1 MGPFLEQLSTV
12 LGWLARSTMQVSIL
26 VCLILAVKAAVR
38 GRLSARWHYCLWLL
52 LLIRMVMP
60 WAPESS
66 VSVFNIVPDFRDK
79 GSVAAGGTAKRVV
92 SDIGQAKPETIDT
105 APQIRTETLSR
116 PTSTWRLPA
125 GLSFGAG
132 DILALIWLGGAL
144 IFLVYVFATSLCVW
158 IEIRCRRPLTNQKV
172 LDLLEDCK
180 RQMGIHTPVTVVEN
194 SRVGS
199 PALFGFIRPR
209 LLLPKGMLAAFGPG
223 ELRYVF
229 LHELAHVKRYD
240 IVVNWLMSCLQVLHW
255 FNPLVWYAFY
265 RMRADRELACDAL
278 ALSRTQPSQSAE
290 YGRTIVNLLERFSR
304 PRYLP
309 AMAGI
314 LESKSQLKRRIT
326 MIARFKKSSYRW
338 SVPAVI
344 LLAVLSCVVLTNAQ
358 VTSQTKSREP
368 KAMAKEFVELLVKG
382 RFSTAARNFDS
393 TMEKALPAEKL
404 KEVWKSTTGQ
414 AGAFKR
420 QIGIR
425 TEKFMGSDIVFVT
438 CEFKNG
444 PLDVKV
450 VYNNKRQISGLW
462 FVPVSQKVLKGYQNS
477 KSMVQI
483 VTFRPKDGF
492 SPKTAKDIL
501 DRFNKCVKFRVNTH
515 HFRTEIREGKLYGSI
530 LTDSSA
536 EGKALEL
543 MLNQCNEL
551 EFVNSKAADEQ
562 ELAEHYA
569 KGLPGLKTMESSR
582 AVKFKNPQVV
592 STKPAAFAN
601 NVSAGLKKITVTFD
615 QPMMNLSWSWVGGDD
630 TYPKTTGQP
639 RYNSSKTTC
648 SLPVNL
654 QPGKVYWVGIN
665 SARYKNFQ
673 TTEGVPAV
681 PYVILF
687 ATKGK
692 DGNPTPIPD
701 NFIEEAKR
709 INARAGKM
717 SSQPER
723 ESGTVDIAIDDFKI
737 RPYPEG
743 GLYSVVVS
751 IKNKGNIT
759 SSDFGV
765 YFYRNDP
772 DKRKPMTHKAGPIKA
787 GDVWNESSM
796 PFALKRGINKIV
808 VVIDPDNR
816 IAESDETNNSA
827 SMKVVVKNGQI
838 IEKKVTIKTA
848 KKATNTAGGKIA
860 GNDKDE
866 QIGKMRVYEVNRSV
880 ADFGKEQD
888 FSTPE
893 AAYAAINRV
902 SASGDNSDWARVSV
916 RKLAK
921 QFRQAKPKKSE
932 VDAEWAK
939 VLLNARILEVRI
951 WSRTRAMVAA
961 RLPQEFSSKIIRKPI
976 DVRHLE
982 LENGRWLNAGK
993 DRVWTIEAAKAINAR
1008 AGKTAAQPGTKSDR
1022 QVDSPVGKWK
1032 SVDFVQRIKDFN
1044 PGEKNWRGKLSLK
1057 NLEFM
1062 RNGKTSSFFT
1072 WRKGWILHNN
1082 GRTKARYQI
1091 KEIDGSTYLFLPWLS
1106 GDVIER
1112 GQKPRYYVMEKM

>member
-1 MGPFLEQLSTV
+1 MESTFEQLSIV
-12 LGWLARSTMQVSIL
+12 FGWLVRSTMQVSIL
-26 VCLILAVKAAVR
+26 VCLILAVKATVR
-38 GRLSARWHYCLWLL
+38 GRLSARGHYCLWLL
-52 LLIRMVMP
+52 LFIRMVMP
-60 WAPESS
+60 WAPASS
-66 VSVFNIVPDFRDK
+66 VSVFNIVPDLR
-79 GSVAAGGTAKRVV
+79 
-92 SDIGQAKPETIDT
+92 DIGKTIPS
-105 APQIRTETLSR
+105 AAVVVKEATEQEIEIFRSVQNDEIVDSRLRGNDRMVVNQSR
-116 PTSTWRLPA
+116 PV
-125 GLSFGAG
+125 SFQAD

-144 IFLVYVFATSLCVW
+144 IFMVYIFATSLCVW
-158 IEIRCRRPLTNQKV
+158 IEIRCRRPLTDQKV

-180 RQMGIHTPVTVVEN
+180 RQMGIHTPITVVEN

-229 LHELAHVKRYD
+229 LHELAHVKRCD

-255 FNPLVWYAFY
+255 FNPLIWYAFY

-304 PRYLP
+304 QRYLP

-344 LLAVLSCVVLTNAQ
+344 LLAVLGCVVLTNAQ
-358 VTSQTKSREP
+358 GTSQTKSREP

-393 TMEKALPAEKL
+393 TVKNEMSPEKL
-404 KEVWKSTTGQ
+404 KEVWSSITGQ

-425 TEKFMGSDIVFVT
+425 TEKFLGSDIVFVT

-492 SPKTAKDIL
+492 SPRTAKDIL
-501 DRFNKCVKFRVNTH
+501 DRFNNCVKFRVNTH

-569 KGLPGLKTMESSR
+569 KGSPGLKTTESSR

-601 NVSAGLKKITVTFD
+601 NVSASLKRIKVTFD
-615 QPMMNLSWSWVGGDD
+615 QPMMDESWSWVGGDD

-639 RYNSSKTTC
+639 RYDRRGTTC

-673 TTEGVPAV
+673 TTEGVSAV

-687 ATKGK
+687 ATKGRN
-692 DGNPTPIPD
+692 GEPTVIPD

-723 ESGTVDIAIDDFKI
+723 KATAEVAEPYTQIMFNDISNDGTISFESTIRKISRDVNPVKTTSFVNSDFVNVTSMSDNKGRPIKFTTKHKGSHYRYNLTFNEPVLPGETMVYASEGTMTGLIKPVAGSKDTFEYFMTHWPAAGQPTRRIET
-737 RPYPEG
+737 YLLPEG
-743 GLYSVVVS
+743 AELISTTPEDMERRT
-751 IKNKGNIT
+751 KNGRIELHQEKMIPAGGSIT
-759 SSDFGV
+759 SAFQ
-765 YFYRNDP
+765 YR
-772 DKRKPMTHKAGPIKA
+772 
-787 GDVWNESSM
+787 
-796 PFALKRGINKIV
+796 L
-808 VVIDPDNR
+808 
-816 IAESDETNNSA
+816 
-827 SMKVVVKNGQI
+827 
-838 IEKKVTIKTA
+838 
-848 KKATNTAGGKIA
+848 
-860 GNDKDE
+860 
-866 QIGKMRVYEVNRSV
+866 
-880 ADFGKEQD
+880 
-888 FSTPE
+888 
-893 AAYAAINRV
+893 
-902 SASGDNSDWARVSV
+902 
-916 RKLAK
+916 
-921 QFRQAKPKKSE
+921 
-932 VDAEWAK
+932 
-939 VLLNARILEVRI
+939 
-951 WSRTRAMVAA
+951 
-961 RLPQEFSSKIIRKPI
+961 
-976 DVRHLE
+976 
-982 LENGRWLNAGK
+982 
-993 DRVWTIEAAKAINAR
+993 
-1008 AGKTAAQPGTKSDR
+1008 
-1022 QVDSPVGKWK
+1022 PVGKGGGY
-1032 SVDFVQRIKDFN
+1032 D
-1044 PGEKNWRGKLSLK
+1044 GEG
-1057 NLEFM
+1057 
-1062 RNGKTSSFFT
+1062 
-1072 WRKGWILHNN
+1072 
-1082 GRTKARYQI
+1082 
-1091 KEIDGSTYLFLPWLS
+1091 
-1106 GDVIER
+1106 
-1112 GQKPRYYVMEKM
+1112 